1 MAHPILDP
9 RSGAGR
15 YGVSRAR
22 VAGAAAAAGS
32 LLLLTACG
40 GAVAESSGGSSGGS
54 SDDPFTIGLIAPVT
68 GPVVA
73 EGTAMQR
80 GFDLAVAKINAE
92 GGVLGRPLEV
102 VTVDDEANVT
112 KSTQLAQRLINQDQ
126 VDFLFGTIPGDTA
139 GAVAQVS
146 DEAQVPFATAIMGD
160 PPYCGDYFFPFGEPD
175 QTMLEG
181 IVPRM
186 LAEHGKEVALVG
198 SDYVFPRS
206 FNAKARAMVEA
217 AGGTVVLEEYSPL
230 GTTDW
235 QPVVGKISGAAPD
248 WIMSAVVGGDAVGL
262 VTQADQAGL
271 LADTGLTGISLIQDY
286 YPSLTTRTEGMVLSG
301 RYSDQLEGAANEE
314 FVSAFREA
322 YDVPD
327 PIPSVA
333 ANAYE
338 GVQAIA
344 RAVEKAGSTD
354 GKAVSEAL
362 AKETVQ
368 DGVFG
373 NGSFTEDHFFVTDMN
388 IFQIEPGGAYQPI
401 EELPALDDL
410 QQNSAC

>member
-9 RSGAGR
+9 RSGTSR
-15 YGVSRAR
+15 YGVTRAR
-22 VAGAAAAAGS
+22 AAGATAAAAG

-80 GFDLAVAKINAE
+80 GFDLAVQKINAE
-92 GGVLGRPLEV
+92 GGVLGQPVEV

-146 DEAQVPFATAIMGD
+146 NEAQVPFATAIMGD
-160 PPYCGDYFFPFGEPD
+160 PPFCGDYFFPFGEPD

-186 LAEHGKEVALVG
+186 LAEHGKNVALVG

-235 QPVVGKISGAAPD
+235 QPVVGKISGASPD

-271 LADTGLTGISLIQDY
+271 LDETGLTGISLIQDY

-314 FVSAFREA
+314 FVAAFREA
-322 YDVPD
+322 YGED
-327 PIPSVA
+327 PIPSVS

-362 AKETVQ
+362 AKEEVE

-373 NGSFTEDHFFVTDMN
+373 NGSFTEDHFFVTDMK
-388 IFQIEPGGAYQPI
+388 IFQIGAGGAYQAI

>member
-1 MAHPILDP
+1 MAHSILDP

-15 YGVSRAR
+15 RTVTRAR
-22 VAGAAAAAGS
+22 VAGAAVAS
-32 LLLLTACG
+32 SFLLLTACG
-40 GAVAESSGGSSGGS
+40 GAVAETSGGS
-54 SDDPFTIGLIAPVT
+54 SDDPFTIGLIAPIT

-80 GFDLAVAKINAE
+80 GFDLAVEKINAE
-92 GGVLGRPLEV
+92 GGVLGQPVEV

-146 DEAQVPFATAIMGD
+146 NEAGVPFATAIMGD

-181 IVPRM
+181 IVPLM
-186 LAEHGKEVALVG
+186 LEQHGSSVALVG

-206 FNAKARAMVEA
+206 FNAKARAMIEA

-235 QPVVGKISGAAPD
+235 QPVVGKITDAAPD
-248 WIMSAVVGGDAVGL
+248 WILSAVVGGDAVGL

-271 LADTGLTGISLIQDY
+271 LEDTGLTGISLIQDY
-286 YPSLTTRTEGMVLSG
+286 YPSLTPRTDGMVLSG
-301 RYSDQLEGAANEE
+301 RYSDQLEGEANAE
-314 FVSAFREA
+314 FVAAYRAA
-322 YDVPD
+322 YDVQD

-338 GVQAIA
+338 AVQAIA

-354 GKAVSEAL
+354 GDAVSEAL
-362 AKETVQ
+362 AQETVE

-373 NGSFTEDHFFVTDMN
+373 NGHFTEDHFFVTDMK
-388 IFQIEPGGAYQPI
+388 IFEIGSGGAYRPI
-401 EELPALDDL
+401 DEIPALSGL
-410 QQNSAC
+410 RQNTAC

>member
-1 MAHPILDP
+1 MVHSIFDP
-9 RSGAGR
+9 RSGACR
-15 YGVSRAR
+15 YGVTRAR
-22 VAGAAAAAGS
+22 VAGAAAASS

-40 GAVAESSGGSSGGS
+40 GAVAESSGGS

-80 GFDLAVAKINAE
+80 GFDLAVEKINAE
-92 GGVLGRPLEV
+92 GGVLGQPLEV

-146 DEAQVPFATAIMGD
+146 NEAEVPFATAIMGD

-186 LAEHGKEVALVG
+186 LAEHGGNVALVG

-235 QPVVGKISGAAPD
+235 QPVVGKITGAAPD

-271 LADTGLTGISLIQDY
+271 LDETGLTGISLIQDY

-301 RYSDQLEGAANEE
+301 RYSDQLEGSANEE
-314 FVSAFREA
+314 FVAAYREA
-322 YDVPD
+322 YDLQD

-344 RAVEKAGSTD
+344 RAVEAAGSTD
-354 GKAVSEAL
+354 GKAIAEAL
-362 AKETVQ
+362 AEETVE

-373 NGSFTEDHFFVTDMN
+373 NGHFTDDHFFVTDMK
-388 IFQIEPGGAYQPI
+388 IFEIGAAGAYRPI
-401 EELPALDDL
+401 EELPALSDL
-410 QQNSAC
+410 QQNTAC

>member
-9 RSGAGR
+9 RHGAGR
-15 YGVSRAR
+15 RGVIRAR
-22 VAGAAAAAGS
+22 MAGAAAAS
-32 LLLLTACG
+32 SLLLTACG
-40 GAVAESSGGSSGGS
+40 GAVAESSGGSSH
-54 SDDPFTIGLIAPVT
+54 DPFRIGLIAPVT

-73 EGTAMQR
+73 EGTAMKR
-80 GFDLAVAKINAE
+80 GFDLAVEKINAE
-92 GGVLGRPLEV
+92 GGVLGQPLDV

-146 DEAQVPFATAIMGD
+146 NEAKVPFATAIMGD

-175 QTMLEG
+175 QTMLDG

-186 LAEHGKEVALVG
+186 LEERGKKVALVG

-206 FNAKARAMVEA
+206 FNAKARAMIEA

-235 QPVVGKISGAAPD
+235 QPVVGKLTSAAPD

-271 LADTGLTGISLIQDY
+271 LEQTGLTGISLIQDY

-301 RYSDQLEGAANEE
+301 RYSDQLDGEANAE
-314 FVSAFREA
+314 FVAGYREA
-322 YDVPD
+322 YHLQD

-338 GVQAIA
+338 AVQAIA
-344 RAVEKAGSTD
+344 RAVEQAGTTD
-354 GKAVSEAL
+354 GKAISEAL
-362 AKETVQ
+362 SLQTVE

-373 NGSFTEDHFFVTDMN
+373 NGHFTEDHFFVTDMK
-388 IFQIEPGGAYQPI
+388 IFQIGAGGAYRPI
-401 EELPALDDL
+401 QDLPALSDL
-410 QQNSAC
+410 QRNAAC